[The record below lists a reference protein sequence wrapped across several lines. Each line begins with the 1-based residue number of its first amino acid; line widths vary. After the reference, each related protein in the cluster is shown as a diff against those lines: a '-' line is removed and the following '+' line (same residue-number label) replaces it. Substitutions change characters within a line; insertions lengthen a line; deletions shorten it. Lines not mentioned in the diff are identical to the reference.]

1 MVVILTFGRW
11 RQLTIIK
18 YGACPGQDFRNAFSP
33 NHFPEELRLQLWTAH
48 KVFNSRPKSVSISS
62 IIWITVFIFIILRLK
77 SKGSEYLL
85 KVSVP
90 QRKGK
95 PCFRGNSITER
106 WESGGICWRTLC
118 CIYIKVDVKLAKI
131 IISLVWAREKPVCI
145 PCFGDNIFWKKL
157 ILSESEL
164 VFSSDR
170 SSRNANVCPSV
181 HSRQVCLEFSFF
193 ISQALWSLLEVI
205 RAY

>member
-145 PCFGDNIFWKKL
+145 PCFGDNIFWKSSFYQNL
-157 ILSESEL
+157 NLFLAPTEALGVQICVRPSARSLSRVLFLHLSGSLEL
-164 VFSSDR
+164 TR
-170 SSRNANVCPSV
+170 G
-181 HSRQVCLEFSFF
+181 
-193 ISQALWSLLEVI
+193 
-205 RAY
+205 Y